1 MKWQKGKKMTT
12 NNITARTYN
21 SIAKDHEEKKLLV
34 SASFL
39 KKAGKYGTKEAKALE
54 KEMKKYPSYKIEVKV
69 AEKEKNSYKGLTIE
83 KMANWLYD
91 NGRKEELTTLKGILD
106 TAKNLGRSAYPIAKK
121 WFIENY
127 GEEFGAKREE
137 RFDLD
142 SFISKVAA

>member
-1 MKWQKGKKMTT
+1 MTT

-69 AEKEKNSYKGLTIE
+69 AEKEKKSPSLKINSLSHLI
-83 KMANWLYD
+83 LYLS
-91 NGRKEELTTLKGILD
+91 ESL
-106 TAKNLGRSAYPIAKK
+106 
-121 WFIENY
+121 
-127 GEEFGAKREE
+127 
-137 RFDLD
+137 
-142 SFISKVAA
+142 SFLRNTY